1 MSRVIVFEGAR
12 GTGKST
18 IARNVRQKLSE
29 ITLVNATGFHSDGEE
44 GLKNIVHYYSA
55 WINMLS
61 NLHNH
66 NSTFV
71 FDRFFFTERVFSELY
86 KSYNFNDYYENFLED
101 LSCVAEVDVIFLTVN
116 DTEEIKTRLTR
127 DKVPFGKAEESVL
140 ETLKQQDLYEDI
152 MVDFFR
158 FYTNEKVRLHTIDT
172 THKTPEEVEKE
183 VFKIIKRE
191 ET

>member
-1 MSRVIVFEGAR
+1 MSRIIVFEGAR

-18 IARNVRQKLSE
+18 IARNARQKISE
-29 ITLVNATGFHSDGEE
+29 ITLVNPVGFHLDGEE
-44 GLKNIVHYYSA
+44 GLKKIVHYYSA

-61 NLHNH
+61 NLHSH

-86 KSYNFNDYYENFLED
+86 KSYDFNDYYENFLED
-101 LSCVAEVDVIFLTVN
+101 LSCVAEVDIIFFTVN

-127 DKVPFGKAEESVL
+127 DKVPFGKVEESVL

-158 FYTNEKVRLHTIDT
+158 YYANEKIRLHNIDT

>member
-1 MSRVIVFEGAR
+1 MRIIILEGAR

-18 IARNVRQKLSE
+18 VARAVRQKIPE
-29 ITLVNATGFHSDGEE
+29 ITLVNPTGFHLDGEE
-44 GLKNIVHYYSA
+44 GLKKVVNYYYA

-86 KSYNFNDYYENFLED
+86 KSYNFNDYYEVFLED
-101 LSCVAEVDVIFLTVN
+101 LCNVAEVDIIFLTIN
-116 DTEEIKTRLTR
+116 DTEELKTRLMR
-127 DKVPFGKAEESVL
+127 DKVPFGKAEENVT

-158 FYTNEKVRLHTIDT
+158 DYSNKNARLHTIDT
-172 THKTPEEVEKE
+172 SNKTQEEIQEE
-183 VFKIIKRE
+183 VFKIVRKE
-191 ET
+191 S